1 MPRKAEIEIDA
12 ASALDRG
19 ARSRQEDALATSFA
33 QGAEIGFAVLS
44 DGMGGHAAGD
54 VASRIIVA
62 EIFADLT
69 LRIAD
74 PDLSETN
81 IPKLL
86 RSAANVA
93 NHRIRARIKAA
104 PETAGMGGT
113 VIVAVI
119 LAGRLYWISVGD
131 SPLYLYRDGRLS
143 RLNDDHSMAPQ
154 IDLMVRKGLI
164 DPEIGRNHPQRNC
177 LTSALTGDEIS
188 VIDCPDEPFA
198 LQDGDLVLVASDGLQ
213 FLPDERIELVLSRA
227 AGVRSA
233 SIANAL
239 IAEVAALGDPE
250 QDNISVVVLKVS
262 NPTAEVRPA
271 GWLSPSTMLRA
282 WSGAFSST
290 RHLRTRS

>member
-1 MPRKAEIEIDA
+1 MPRNAEIEIDA
-12 ASALDRG
+12 ASALCRG
-19 ARSRQEDALATSFA
+19 ARSRQEDALATSFS

-69 LRIAD
+69 MRIAD
-74 PDLSETN
+74 PGLSEPD

-93 NHRIRARIKAA
+93 NHRIRARINAA

-113 VIVAVI
+113 VIVAVV
-119 LAGRLYWISVGD
+119 LAGRLYWMSIGD
-131 SPLYLYRDGRLS
+131 SPLYLYRDGRLA

-164 DPEIGRNHPQRNC
+164 DPEVGRNHPQRNC
-177 LTSALTGDEIS
+177 LTSALTGDAIT
-188 VIDCPDEPFA
+188 VIDCPDQPFA
-198 LQDGDLVLVASDGLQ
+198 LQNGDLVLVASDGLQ
-213 FLPDERIELVLSRA
+213 FLPDERIEAVLARA
-227 AGVRSA
+227 GGEHSA

-239 IAEVAALGDPE
+239 IAEVTALGDPE
-250 QDNISVVVLKVS
+250 QDNISVVVLKAS
-262 NPTAEVRPA
+262 DATAERRVA
-271 GWLSPSTMLRA
+271 SWLSPSTMLRA
-282 WSGAFSST
+282 WSGAFSPA